1 MRRREFIGRSGLIG
15 EAASTLF
22 GRGSSAQ
29 SVPKRPLIGW
39 AGAAPAGTPAGAN
52 VPQFILD
59 LTFGNFVKGVSEF
72 GYEQGRNI
80 NIIKRFDMFTGR
92 VATMEEVVALVK
104 PDIIAVPTSARR
116 RSPKGDLDDTDCL
129 WSARGR
135 GSSRLDCQ
143 RCSPRRK
150 RDGH

>member
-1 MRRREFIGRSGLIG
+1 MRRREFIGRFGLFG
-15 EAASTLF
+15 AAAASTFF
-22 GRGSSAQ
+22 GRGSRAQ
-29 SVPKRPLIGW
+29 SVPKRPLIAW
-39 AGAAPAGTPAGAN
+39 AASPPAGTPAGAN

-59 LTFGNFVKGVSEF
+59 LTFGNFVKGLSEF

-116 RSPKGDLDDTDCL
+116 RS
-129 WSARGR
+129 
-135 GSSRLDCQ
+135 
-143 RCSPRRK
+143 
-150 RDGH
+150 